1 MTTEN
6 IAQLKQEIK
15 ARQPR
20 NPVLNGWGSYA
31 QFDEDGI
38 IRDCLQKIATRTA
51 LTNTVVE
58 IGCGDGKEN
67 NSHQL
72 LLDGYSAVWVD
83 GASTNI
89 DNIRKQ
95 LGGTVFPDLLVLEE
109 MVSRQNAHHIAADAK
124 NFLGSDS
131 LDFFS
136 LDIDGNDIHVC
147 TPFIETLNPKLVCV
161 EYNAKFPPPTD
172 LAIEYNE
179 SHIWSNDDFFGAS
192 LQAWVNFFKNHG
204 YTLVCC
210 NLTGANAFFVQ
221 NSLLGAFMLY
231 APEELY
237 QPARYHLIGYPKG
250 HPASLSWLRQ
260 RLTSMD
266 SETTSRSRGV
276 AIAAAKYGQMAVFT
290 DDMVIGHSLL
300 HAGAFQE
307 EKISEVLAFLR
318 ARYSLDP
325 DLFVDIGA
333 NIGTHSIFALIQES
347 FKRAIAF
354 EPDIDNARLL
364 AKNVGINRLSSKY
377 EFHNIALTDQP
388 GHLELELSNF
398 NFGDHRI
405 KPRHPASVSFGEER
419 ERSTREI
426 AATSLDS
433 LYGELDLDW
442 SNALIW
448 MDTQGHEGPIFEGAK
463 RFLASTCAPK
473 AIVSEF
479 WPYGIERSG
488 SRNAYFDFL
497 ISCFAIHDLNSPD
510 WKRGET
516 ISVSTLSNMYE
527 VMLNATEK
535 EHHPHTDL
543 LLIPKPIH

>member
-1 MTTEN
+1 MTTET
-6 IAQLKQEIK
+6 ITQLKQDIQ
-15 ARQPR
+15 ARQPA
-20 NPVLNGWGSYA
+20 NPVLYGWGSYS

-38 IRDCLQKIATRTA
+38 IRNCLQKIATQTA

-58 IGCGDGKEN
+58 IGCGDGREN

-83 GASTNI
+83 GATANI
-89 DNIRKQ
+89 DHIRRQ
-95 LGGTVFPDLLVLEE
+95 LGHTVFPDLLVLEE
-109 MVSRQNAHHIAADAK
+109 MVNISNAHHIAADAM

-147 TPFIETLNPKLVCV
+147 RPFIETLNPKLVCV

-172 LAIEYNE
+172 LAINYNE
-179 SHIWSNDDFFGAS
+179 SHVWSNDDFFGAS
-192 LQAWVNFFKNHG
+192 LQAWVNFFKTHD

-210 NLTGANAFFVQ
+210 NLTGVNAFFVQ
-221 NSLLGAFMLY
+221 NRLLGAFTFY
-231 APEELY
+231 APEDLY
-237 QPARYHLIGYPKG
+237 LPVRYHLIGYHKG

-260 RLTSMD
+260 RLT
-266 SETTSRSRGV
+266 TSNDGTSSKSRDV
-276 AIAAAKYGQMAVFT
+276 AIAATKYGQMAVFT
-290 DDMVIGHSLL
+290 DDMVIGQSLL
-300 HAGAFQE
+300 HTGAFQE

-318 ARYSLDP
+318 TRYSLNP

-333 NIGTHSIFALIQES
+333 NIGTHSIFALTQET
-347 FKRAIAF
+347 FKKVIAF
-354 EPDIDNARLL
+354 EPDICNARLL
-364 AKNVGINRLSSKY
+364 AKNVGINRLSSRY
-377 EFHNIALTDQP
+377 EFHPIALTDQP
-388 GHLELELSNF
+388 GILELELSNH

-405 KPRHPASVSFGEER
+405 RPRIPASVSFGEEH

-426 AATSLDS
+426 SATSLDS
-433 LYGELDLDW
+433 LNDEINLDW

-463 RFLASTCAPK
+463 RFFLSPRFPK
-473 AIVSEF
+473 AIVAEF

-488 SRNAYFDFL
+488 SKTAYLKFL
-497 ISCFAIHDLNSPD
+497 TTCFAIYDLNSHE

-516 ISVSTLSNMYE
+516 VSVSALNNMYE
-527 VMLNATEK
+527 VMLKSTEK

-543 LLIPKPIH
+543 LLIPKQVQ

>member
-1 MTTEN
+1 MTTET
-6 IAQLKQEIK
+6 ITQLKQDIRE
-15 ARQPR
+15 RQPA
-20 NPVLNGWGSYA
+20 NPVLHGWGSYS

-38 IRDCLQKIATRTA
+38 IRDCLQQIATQTS

-58 IGCGDGKEN
+58 IGCGDGREN

-83 GASTNI
+83 GSTANI
-89 DNIRKQ
+89 DHIRRK

-109 MVSRQNAHHIAADAK
+109 MVNRQNAHHIAADAR

-179 SHIWSNDDFFGAS
+179 LHTWSNDDFFGAS
-192 LQAWVNFFKNHG
+192 LQAWVNFFKHHN
-204 YTLVCC
+204 YTLICC
-210 NLTGANAFFVQ
+210 NLTGANAFFVH
-221 NSLLGAFMLY
+221 NRFLGAFTIY

-260 RLTSMD
+260 RLMSNTD
-266 SETTSRSRGV
+266 EAPSRNRGV
-276 AIAAAKYGQMAVFT
+276 AIATAKYGQMAVFT
-290 DDMVIGHSLL
+290 DDMVIGQSLL
-300 HAGAFQE
+300 HSGAFQE
-307 EKISEVLAFLR
+307 EKISEVLDFLR
-318 ARYSLDP
+318 TRYSMNP

-333 NIGTHSIFALIQES
+333 NIGTHSIFALTKGP

-354 EPDIDNARLL
+354 EPDINNARLL
-364 AKNVGINRLSSKY
+364 AKNVGINRLSSRY
-377 EFHNIALTDQP
+377 EIHPIALTDQP
-388 GHLELELSNF
+388 GNLELELSNS

-405 KPRHPASVSFGEER
+405 RPRRPASVSFGEEH

-426 AATSLDS
+426 PATSLDA
-433 LYGELDLDW
+433 LNEQLTLDW

-463 RFLASTCAPK
+463 TFFASSHSPF
-473 AIVSEF
+473 AIVCEF
-479 WPYGIERSG
+479 WPYGMERSG
-488 SRNAYFDFL
+488 SRDAYLAFL
-497 ISCFAIHDLNSPD
+497 TTCFAIYDINSPE
-510 WKRGET
+510 WTRGET
-516 ISVSTLSNMYE
+516 VSVTKLNEMYE
-527 VMLNATEK
+527 VMLKSTKK